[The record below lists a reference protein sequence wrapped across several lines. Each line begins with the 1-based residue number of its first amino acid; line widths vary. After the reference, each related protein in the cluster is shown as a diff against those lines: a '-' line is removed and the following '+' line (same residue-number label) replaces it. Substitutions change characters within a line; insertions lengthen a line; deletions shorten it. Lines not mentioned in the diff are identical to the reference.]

1 MKEAVAELLSFAAA
15 SLLYGY
21 IINLTVIAFTN
32 FTQQF
37 HIETA
42 IGS

>member
-1 MKEAVAELLSFAAA
+1 MKEAVAELFGFAAA
-15 SLLYGY
+15 SLLYAY
-21 IINLTVIAFTN
+21 KISHTVVTLTN

>member
-1 MKEAVAELLSFAAA
+1 VKEAVVELFSFAAV

-21 IINLTVIAFTN
+21 KISLTVIAFTN